1 MTFNR
6 STKTFRFA
14 PAFGAIALTLIL
26 TAALAAQGGPGGPG
40 GNPTAPKLN
49 SSYTVA
55 PATADEVTWLTYMR
69 EEEKLARDVY
79 TALNERWN
87 LRIFSNIAASEERH
101 FNSIGTLL
109 VRYNITDPA
118 ADDQPG
124 VFKDAKLAALYQE
137 LMAKAALSLKDALE
151 VGVLIEKADIADL
164 EAALKVVEKTDI
176 KRVFTNLLNGSYNHL
191 DAFETNL
198 EVICVAP

>member
-1 MTFNR
+1 MTFN
-6 STKTFRFA
+6 SITKTSRFA
-14 PAFGAIALTLIL
+14 PVFGALALTLIL
-26 TAALAAQGGPGGPG
+26 TVALAAQGGPGGPG

-55 PATADEVTWLTYMR
+55 PATADEIKWLTFMR

-87 LRIFSNIAASEERH
+87 LRVFSNIAVSEERH
-101 FNSIGTLL
+101 VNAIGTLL
-109 VRYNITDPA
+109 TRYNITDPVVE
-118 ADDQPG
+118 DKPG
-124 VFKDAKLAALYQE
+124 VFADPKLAALYKE

-151 VGVLIEKADIADL
+151 VGVLIEKTDIADL
-164 EAALKVVEKTDI
+164 EVALKVTEKTDI